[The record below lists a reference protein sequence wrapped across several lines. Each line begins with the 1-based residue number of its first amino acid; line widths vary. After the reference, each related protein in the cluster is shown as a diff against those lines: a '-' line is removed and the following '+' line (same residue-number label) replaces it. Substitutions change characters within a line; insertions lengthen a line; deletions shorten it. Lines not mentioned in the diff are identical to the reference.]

1 MPQFAFAGGQ
11 PLTDF
16 PQRLGACHLAEHP
29 RHKLAP
35 TREASGV
42 AFGLMLLDRG
52 LKLGAREQL
61 EQLREYAAYSIHGG
75 SSLERDLIRGGIQ
88 IPL

>member
-1 MPQFAFAGGQ
+1 
-11 PLTDF
+11 
-16 PQRLGACHLAEHP
+16 
-29 RHKLAP
+29 
-35 TREASGV
+35 
-42 AFGLMLLDRG
+42 MLLDRG